1 LPFLVSLLPS
11 LQPDRQADLHSNPGI
26 FHTDLHR
33 FLLKINPDFHSSIL
47 AFLTGIR
54 DCLPVVL
61 GYLAIGLAFGVLAR
75 TAGLSI
81 LEVLLLSTLLYAGS
95 AQFIFASLVA
105 GASAPLAVVI
115 TIFLVNVRH
124 SLYSAA
130 LSPYLRQQPL
140 WKNMLIGA
148 QLTDETFALATSH
161 LVKGRTADPAWLFG
175 INLTAQLAWI
185 AATTFGALLGQAI
198 TNINA
203 LRLDFALAAMWG
215 CLERVSRQSLF

>member
-1 LPFLVSLLPS
+1 M
-11 LQPDRQADLHSNPGI
+11 
-26 FHTDLHR
+26 
-33 FLLKINPDFHSSIL
+33 
-47 AFLTGIR
+47 
-54 DCLPVVL
+54 VL

-203 LRLDFALAAMWG
+203 LRLDFALAAMFAALLVLQMANHPRLRIAVLVVLTAGIIAMGGTLLFSSSWAILIAAIAAATAG
-215 CLERVSRQSLF
+215 TLLEGGKA

>member
-1 LPFLVSLLPS
+1 M
-11 LQPDRQADLHSNPGI
+11 
-26 FHTDLHR
+26 
-33 FLLKINPDFHSSIL
+33 
-47 AFLTGIR
+47 
-54 DCLPVVL
+54 VL

-115 TIFLVNVRH
+115 TIFLVNIRH

-198 TNINA
+198 TNITA
-203 LRLDFALAAMWG
+203 LGLDFALAAMFAALLVLQMANHPRLRIAVLVVLTAGLIAMGGTLLFSSSWAILIAAIAAATAG
-215 CLERVSRQSLF
+215 ALLESGKV

>member
-1 LPFLVSLLPS
+1 M
-11 LQPDRQADLHSNPGI
+11 
-26 FHTDLHR
+26 
-33 FLLKINPDFHSSIL
+33 
-47 AFLTGIR
+47 
-54 DCLPVVL
+54 VL

-203 LRLDFALAAMWG
+203 LRLDFALAAMFAALLVLQMANHPRLRIAVLVVLTAGIIAMGGTLLFSSSWAILIAAIAAATAG
-215 CLERVSRQSLF
+215 ALLEGGKA

>member
-1 LPFLVSLLPS
+1 M
-11 LQPDRQADLHSNPGI
+11 
-26 FHTDLHR
+26 
-33 FLLKINPDFHSSIL
+33 
-47 AFLTGIR
+47 
-54 DCLPVVL
+54 VL

-81 LEVLLLSTLLYAGS
+81 LEVLLLSALLYAGS

-148 QLTDETFALATSH
+148 QLTDETFALATSY

-203 LRLDFALAAMWG
+203 LGLDFALAAMFAALLVLQMANHPRLRIAVLVVLTAGIIAMGGTLLFSSSWAILIAAIAAATAG
-215 CLERVSRQSLF
+215 VLLEGGKA